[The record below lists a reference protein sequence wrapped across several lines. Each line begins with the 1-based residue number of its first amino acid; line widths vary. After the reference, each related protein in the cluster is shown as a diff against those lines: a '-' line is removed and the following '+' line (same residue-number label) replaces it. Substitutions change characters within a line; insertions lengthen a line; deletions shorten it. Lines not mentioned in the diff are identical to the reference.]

1 MTNKIVNSRLVIV
14 KSHILQPK
22 HQNFDL
28 YTKLLVSLY
37 HACGINENRVLEF
50 IETLNNLSDSR
61 KYKLYID
68 SGGYSIIA
76 GLIEKE
82 QINGLINAYYTFA
95 KNISSETTDYVFSL
109 DIPFSLKHTDLNTV
123 NQIHKYN
130 YLVQERYIE
139 VSNRNK
145 NYRDKALFVWQ
156 WKTLNLFKIWRE
168 IFYELEL
175 YKHYDLYSIGG
186 LVGLKKMQGLNHSP
200 YIIPLLYI
208 FLLIRTYFSD
218 ERLKQISQKHD
229 NKYFFHILGQ
239 GGSPIEHLLV
249 PILEKYIQKIYNFPT
264 PIYMTF
270 DTASIEISFIS
281 VKDSFLIEYENGEY
295 KLYNL
300 KDPEVFD
307 KQNNKISN
315 VEKARYYMY
324 LTRMYYENYF
334 RERYLDT
341 IIDDLINIKNQMQ
354 LITFLQKYQQL
365 LLNDNII
372 MSQTGATS
380 ISEFITGLSYIGK
393 HKIKYVDKNK
403 HTDIPLIEK
412 LMETYIRDI
421 VKLPELL
428 K

>member
-1 MTNKIVNSRLVIV
+1 
-14 KSHILQPK
+14 
-22 HQNFDL
+22 
-28 YTKLLVSLY
+28 
-37 HACGINENRVLEF
+37 
-50 IETLNNLSDSR
+50 
-61 KYKLYID
+61 
-68 SGGYSIIA
+68 
-76 GLIEKE
+76 
-82 QINGLINAYYTFA
+82 
-95 KNISSETTDYVFSL
+95 
-109 DIPFSLKHTDLNTV
+109 
-123 NQIHKYN
+123 
-130 YLVQERYIE
+130 VQERYIE

-324 LTRMYYENYF
+324 LTRMYYENYYI
-334 RERYLDT
+334 ERYLDT
-341 IIDDLINIKNQMQ
+341 IIDDLFYIKNQMQ
-354 LITFLQKYQQL
+354 LTTFLQKYQQL